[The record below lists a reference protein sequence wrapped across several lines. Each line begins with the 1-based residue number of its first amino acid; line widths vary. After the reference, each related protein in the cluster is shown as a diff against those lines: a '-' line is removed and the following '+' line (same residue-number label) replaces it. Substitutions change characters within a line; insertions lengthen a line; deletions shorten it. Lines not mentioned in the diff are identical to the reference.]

1 MAIWEHLKQRK
12 ILEDDHVIE
21 VANFRRFS
29 NIFHCFSFFSE
40 TFEISKVPIL
50 KSYSKIRLILK
61 GFEWGLW
68 AGGQGARK
76 MRISPGKGR
85 TNLPLGARTA
95 EIPK

>member
-1 MAIWEHLKQRK
+1 MIMSLKLQ
-12 ILEDDHVIE
+12 ISEDFPIFFIVFHFFR
-21 VANFRRFS
+21 NFR
-29 NIFHCFSFFSE
+29 NIQSFH
-40 TFEISKVPIL
+40 FEELL
-50 KSYSKIRLILK
+50 KNSPNFKR
-61 GFEWGLW
+61 FEWGLW